1 MLFKLL
7 STMDRRRFECAV
19 ISLTDRTELL
29 REFESLGIPV
39 NVVGSRAWY
48 SFPWAFC
55 RLIGQLRKFQP
66 DLVQGWMY
74 HGSFAATCASVF
86 LPTKTPVIWNIR
98 AATVSP
104 QLQRFRTRA
113 LIWAS
118 RWIANRPAGILNNSR
133 ASATFHELEFGYP
146 AQLTKIIP
154 NGFDPTR
161 FKSDDLNRKKIRVD
175 LGVPQDA
182 PLVGLVAR
190 LDPSKDHENFL
201 RTADALSKEF
211 PEMYFVLIGTEI
223 TKENLA
229 AIFKCGP
236 HMPEGHLIV
245 RPPRADIEVI
255 HQALDIEVLSSRSEG
270 FPNSIG
276 EAMACGVPCVVTDV
290 GDCALLVGDTGR
302 VVAKENPVALAGAIR
317 ELVQLSPTDRR
328 QLGQRA
334 RQRII
339 DHFSMEAVCRSYEDY
354 FEQFVNRGGRS
365 SCAE

>member
-1 MLFKLL
+1 M
-7 STMDRRRFECAV
+7 
-19 ISLTDRTELL
+19 
-29 REFESLGIPV
+29 
-39 NVVGSRAWY
+39 
-48 SFPWAFC
+48 
-55 RLIGQLRKFQP
+55 
-66 DLVQGWMY
+66 
-74 HGSFAATCASVF
+74 
-86 LPTKTPVIWNIR
+86 
-98 AATVSP
+98 
-104 QLQRFRTRA
+104 
-113 LIWAS
+113 
-118 RWIANRPAGILNNSR
+118 
-133 ASATFHELEFGYP
+133 EFGYP